1 MEVGIVLPSRGVSLR
16 PAVTVSLL
24 VALAATARAQEPAQ
38 PVLEPPQILEASE
51 PVYPPEAAT
60 AGKTARVKLELVI
73 LPDGTTGEVKVLTP
87 AGDGFDEAAV
97 AAIKLYKW
105 VPGKADGQPVAARI
119 QYDVVFELKAPEP
132 PPDLPAAGTAKLSGL
147 VRQRGS
153 RKPLAGAELAAVK
166 GSDARSATTGEDG
179 RFVFDGLPAGKWK
192 VTVLAADHRRR
203 DFDEELRDGDRV
215 EVKYL
220 LTPEGLEEGRTV
232 ATGERPREELER
244 RTVTAEQAQRI
255 PGTRGDALRV
265 VENLPG
271 VARPPFGAGALIVRG
286 AAPEDTAQYIDGH
299 FVPLIYHFGGIT
311 SIVQSDLLSKIDF
324 LPGNFS
330 ARYGRATGGIVE
342 ADFREPRK
350 DRLGG
355 HVDISLLDAGFLL
368 EGPVGKG
375 SFAVAGRRSWVDAV
389 LSVAIPD
396 DAEFGFTTAP
406 RYWDYQAL
414 FFHPLGGGDLRI
426 TAFGSS
432 DKLAL
437 VLEDPSEV
445 DPAIRGSIS
454 SATYVQR
461 LQATW
466 RRRLGDQTDFSASF
480 SQGYTGLSANFGET
494 LFFELSAWFNS
505 YRVELEHRPFER
517 LKLVFGAEGQFY
529 PYHVTVEA
537 PRLPDEGDIPTPIS
551 AQEKLRQDRDGFD
564 WRAGFYSEAQISLPH
579 GITITPGT
587 RAEYVTSLEKWT
599 VDPRLALRWTDGTNT
614 VRAGIGR
621 YSQQPLEFQT
631 DSVFGNPD
639 LRSEHAIHYG
649 LGYDR
654 ELTSTFKVESTFFY
668 KTLRDLATLDDALVR
683 RDGELVPI
691 GYSNQGTGRIYGA
704 ELLARWQGRGP
715 LFGWLSYTVSR
726 SERRDAPT
734 EETRL
739 FSFDQTHILTAVGS
753 IELPWGI
760 IGGLRF
766 RLVSGNPDTPIIGS
780 LYDAD
785 ADVYLPIPGEP
796 SSVRLP
802 MFHQLDLR
810 LEKKFR
816 FDSWMLTA
824 YLDIQNVYNRGNPE
838 AFTYSYDYRERVVI
852 KGLPFFPAF
861 GIKGEL

>member
-1 MEVGIVLPSRGVSLR
+1 MRRLASLC
-16 PAVTVSLL
+16 LL
-24 VALAATARAQEPAQ
+24 VCLSSPALAQD
-38 PVLEPPQILEASE
+38 PVLEPPQILVSVE
-51 PVYPPEAAT
+51 PVYPAEAAA
-60 AGKTARVKLELVI
+60 AGKQARVKLELIV
-73 LPDGTTGEVKVLTP
+73 LPDGTTGDVTVLVP
-87 AGDGFDEAAV
+87 VGDGFDEAAV
-97 AAIKLYKW
+97 AAVKQYKW

-132 PPDLPAAGTAKLSGL
+132 PPDLPPAGTARLGGL

-153 RKPLAGAELAAVK
+153 RKPLAGADLEATRVGEA
-166 GSDARSATTGEDG
+166 GEPRTATTGADG
-179 RFVFDGLPAGKWK
+179 RFVLDNLPAGKWR
-192 VTVLAADHRRR
+192 VVVLAADHQRGS
-203 DFDEELRDGDRV
+203 FEETLKDGDRV

-220 LTPEGLEEGRTV
+220 LRPDGVDEGRTV
-232 ATGERPREELER
+232 ATGERTREELER
-244 RTVTAEQAQRI
+244 RTVSGEQATRI

-286 AAPEDTAQYIDGH
+286 AAPEDTSQYIDGH

-311 SIVQSDLLSKIDF
+311 SIVQSDLLSRIDF

-342 ADFREPRK
+342 ADFRAPRK

-355 HVDISLLDAGFLL
+355 YLDISLLDAGFLL
-368 EGPVGKG
+368 EGPIGKG
-375 SFAVAGRRSWVDAV
+375 SIAIAGRRSWVDAILGV
-389 LSVAIPD
+389 VIPD

-414 FFHPLGGGDLRI
+414 FFHPVGGGDLRI

-437 VLEDPSEV
+437 VLDDPSAI
-445 DPAIRGSIS
+445 DPSIRGTIS

-461 LQATW
+461 LQATYTKK
-466 RRRLGDQTDFSASF
+466 LGAATDLSASF
-480 SQGYTGLSANFGET
+480 SQGYTSVSASFGEA
-494 LFFELSAWFNS
+494 LFFDLGAWFNS
-505 YRVELEHRPFER
+505 YRFELEHRPYPW
-517 LKLVFGAEGQFY
+517 LKVIGGAEGQIY
-529 PYHVTVEA
+529 PYRVEVEA
-537 PRLPDEGDIPTPIS
+537 PRVPDEGDVPTPVS
-551 AQEKLRQDRDGFD
+551 VQETLRQDRDD
-564 WRAGFYSEAQISLPH
+564 WEWRAGFYLEAPLSLPH
-579 GITITPGT
+579 GVTITPGT
-587 RAEYVTSLEKWT
+587 RGEWVKNTNKWSF
-599 VDPRLALRWTDGTNT
+599 DPRLAARWTDGDNT

-631 DSVFGNPD
+631 DPVFGNPD
-639 LRSEHAIHYG
+639 LRHEHAMHYSV
-649 LGYDR
+649 GYDR
-654 ELTSTFKVESTFFY
+654 QIATGIMASSTLFY
-668 KTLRDLATLDDALVR
+668 KTLSDLATLDTSLVM
-683 RDGELVPI
+683 RDGEVVQA
-691 GYSNQGTGRIYGA
+691 GYSNQGIGRIYGA

-715 LFGWLSYTVSR
+715 FFAWLSYTLSK
-726 SERRDAPT
+726 SERRDAPD
-734 EETRL
+734 EEWRN

-785 ADVYLPIPGEP
+785 ADVYVPVPGEP
-796 SSVRLP
+796 SSLRLP

-810 LEKKFR
+810 LERKFR
-816 FDSWMLTA
+816 FDDWMLTA
-824 YLDIQNVYNRGNPE
+824 YLDIQNLYNRGNAE

-852 KGLPFFPAF
+852 RGLPFFPAF
-861 GIKGEL
+861 GIKGEF